1 MKLLTHKFLL
11 VIFYLLS
18 TVISY
23 STEQPNFKNL
33 IVYNETK
40 KLKNIEF
47 KNNFNEII
55 KLNDYRGKL
64 VILNFWATWCAPCRE
79 EMPDLDKLQSIN
91 KLENLKIFPINVG
104 KEKIEK
110 AEKFFLELKI
120 KNLDIYFEDTMK
132 LPNLFSLRG
141 LPVKLNLHSSGDLK
155 SLLSSIIFLETVKR
169 LFLFIIFLSSGFK
182 NFKGSASSGEVAVL
196 A

>member
-11 VIFYLLS
+11 VIFYFLL
-18 TVISY
+18 TVISN
-23 STEQPNFKNL
+23 SAEQPNFKNL
-33 IVYNETK
+33 IIYSEAK
-40 KLKNIEF
+40 ELKNIEF

-64 VILNFWATWCAPCRE
+64 VILNFWATWCTPCRE
-79 EMPDLDKLQSIN
+79 EMPYLDRLQSIN

-120 KNLDIYFEDTMK
+120 KNLDIYFDDTVK
-132 LPNLFSLRG
+132 LANLFSLRG
-141 LPVKLNLHSSGDLK
+141 IPTSV
-155 SLLSSIIFLETVKR
+155 IIN
-169 LFLFIIFLSSGFK
+169 K
-182 NFKGSASSGEVAVL
+182 NGEEFARIMGAIDFTDKKFVEWL
-196 A
+196 RKYN

>member
-23 STEQPNFKNL
+23 SAEQPNFKNL
-33 IVYNETK
+33 IVYSEAK

-55 KLNDYRGKL
+55 RLNDYRGKL
-64 VILNFWATWCAPCRE
+64 VILNFWATWCTPCRE
-79 EMPDLDKLQSIN
+79 EMLYLDKLQSIN

-104 KEKIEK
+104 KEKVEK

-120 KNLDIYFEDTMK
+120 KNLDIYFDDTVK
-132 LPNLFSLRG
+132 LANFFSLRG
-141 LPVKLNLHSSGDLK
+141 IPTSV
-155 SLLSSIIFLETVKR
+155 IIN
-169 LFLFIIFLSSGFK
+169 K
-182 NFKGSASSGEVAVL
+182 NGEEFARIMGAVDFTDKKFVEWL
-196 A
+196 RKYN

>member
-33 IVYNETK
+33 IVYSEAK

-55 KLNDYRGKL
+55 KLNDYKGKL
-64 VILNFWATWCAPCRE
+64 VILNFWATWCTPCRE
-79 EMPDLDKLQSIN
+79 EMPNLDTLQSNN

-120 KNLDIYFEDTMK
+120 KNLDIYFDDTVK
-132 LPNLFSLRG
+132 LANLFSLRG
-141 LPVKLNLHSSGDLK
+141 IPTSVIINKNGEEFARIMGSLNFTDKKFVEWLK
-155 SLLSSIIFLETVKR
+155 KY
-169 LFLFIIFLSSGFK
+169 
-182 NFKGSASSGEVAVL
+182 N
-196 A
+196 

>member
-23 STEQPNFKNL
+23 STEQTSFKNL
-33 IVYNETK
+33 IVYSETK

-47 KNNFNEII
+47 KNNLNEII

-79 EMPDLDKLQSIN
+79 EMPHLDTLQSIN

-120 KNLDIYFEDTMK
+120 KNLDIYFDDSVK
-132 LPNLFSLRG
+132 LANLFSLRG
-141 LPVKLNLHSSGDLK
+141 IPTSV
-155 SLLSSIIFLETVKR
+155 IIN
-169 LFLFIIFLSSGFK
+169 K
-182 NFKGSASSGEVAVL
+182 NGEEFARIMGAIDFTDKKFVEWL
-196 A
+196 RKYN

>member
-1 MKLLTHKFLL
+1 MKLLTHKFLI

-18 TVISY
+18 TAISY

-33 IVYNETK
+33 IVYSEAK

-55 KLNDYRGKL
+55 RLNDYRGKL

-79 EMPDLDKLQSIN
+79 EMLYLDKLQSIN

-110 AEKFFLELKI
+110 VEKFFLELKI
-120 KNLDIYFEDTMK
+120 KNLDIYFDDTVK
-132 LPNLFSLRG
+132 LANLFSLRG
-141 LPVKLNLHSSGDLK
+141 IPTSV
-155 SLLSSIIFLETVKR
+155 IINK
-169 LFLFIIFLSSGFK
+169 
-182 NFKGSASSGEVAVL
+182 KGEEFARIMGAVDFTDKKFVEWL
-196 A
+196 RKYN

>member
-33 IVYNETK
+33 IVYSEAK
-40 KLKNIEF
+40 ELKNIEF

-55 KLNDYRGKL
+55 KLNDYKGKL
-64 VILNFWATWCAPCRE
+64 IILNFWATWCAPCRE
-79 EMPDLDKLQSIN
+79 EMPYLDTLQSID
-91 KLENLKIFPINVG
+91 KLGNLKIFPINVG

-141 LPVKLNLHSSGDLK
+141 LPTSVIINKNGEEFARIMGVVDFNDEK
-155 SLLSSIIFLETVKR
+155 FIEWLSKY
-169 LFLFIIFLSSGFK
+169 
-182 NFKGSASSGEVAVL
+182 N
-196 A
+196 

>member
-23 STEQPNFKNL
+23 SAEQPNFKNL
-33 IVYNETK
+33 IVYSEAK
-40 KLKNIEF
+40 ELKNIEF

-141 LPVKLNLHSSGDLK
+141 LPTSVIINKNGEEFARIMGVVDFTDEK
-155 SLLSSIIFLETVKR
+155 FIEWLSKY
-169 LFLFIIFLSSGFK
+169 
-182 NFKGSASSGEVAVL
+182 N
-196 A
+196 

>member
-33 IVYNETK
+33 IVYSEAK
-40 KLKNIEF
+40 KLENIEF
-47 KNNFNEII
+47 KNKFSEII
-55 KLNDYRGKL
+55 KLSDYRGKL

-79 EMPDLDKLQSIN
+79 EMPHLDTLQSIN

-110 AEKFFLELKI
+110 AEKFFFKLKI
-120 KNLDIYFEDTMK
+120 KNLDIYFDDTVK
-132 LPNLFSLRG
+132 LANLFSLRG
-141 LPVKLNLHSSGDLK
+141 IPTSV
-155 SLLSSIIFLETVKR
+155 IINKNGEEFARIMGVIDFTDKK
-169 LFLFIIFLSSGFK
+169 FIDWLRK
-182 NFKGSASSGEVAVL
+182 YN
-196 A
+196 

>member
-1 MKLLTHKFLL
+1 MKLLTYKFLL

-18 TVISY
+18 TVISC
-23 STEQPNFKNL
+23 SAEQLNFKNL
-33 IVYNETK
+33 IVYSEAK

-55 KLNDYRGKL
+55 KLNDYKGKL
-64 VILNFWATWCAPCRE
+64 VILNFWATWCAPCKK
-79 EMPDLDKLQSIN
+79 EMPHLDTLQSIN

-120 KNLDIYFEDTMK
+120 KNLDIYFDNSVK
-132 LPNLFSLRG
+132 LANLFSLRG
-141 LPVKLNLHSSGDLK
+141 IPTSVIINKNGEEFARIMGSLNFTDKKFVEWLK
-155 SLLSSIIFLETVKR
+155 KY
-169 LFLFIIFLSSGFK
+169 
-182 NFKGSASSGEVAVL
+182 N
-196 A
+196 

>member
-23 STEQPNFKNL
+23 SIEQPSFKNL
-33 IVYNETK
+33 IVYTEAK

-55 KLNDYRGKL
+55 KLSDYRGKL
-64 VILNFWATWCAPCRE
+64 VILNFWATWCVPCRQ
-79 EMPDLDKLQSIN
+79 EMPYLDTLQSIN

-120 KNLDIYFEDTMK
+120 KNLDIYFDDTVK
-132 LPNLFSLRG
+132 LANLFSLRG
-141 LPVKLNLHSSGDLK
+141 IPTSV
-155 SLLSSIIFLETVKR
+155 IIN
-169 LFLFIIFLSSGFK
+169 K
-182 NFKGSASSGEVAVL
+182 NGEEFARIMGAIDFTDKKFVEWL
-196 A
+196 RKYN

>member
-1 MKLLTHKFLL
+1 MKLLTHKFLI

-18 TVISY
+18 TAISY

-33 IVYNETK
+33 IVYSEAK

-47 KNNFNEII
+47 KNNFNKII
-55 KLNDYRGKL
+55 RLNDYRGKL

-79 EMPDLDKLQSIN
+79 EMLYLDKLQSIN

-120 KNLDIYFEDTMK
+120 KNLDIYFDDTVK
-132 LPNLFSLRG
+132 LANLFSLRG
-141 LPVKLNLHSSGDLK
+141 IPTSV
-155 SLLSSIIFLETVKR
+155 IINK
-169 LFLFIIFLSSGFK
+169 
-182 NFKGSASSGEVAVL
+182 KGEEFARIMGAVDFTDKKFVEWL
-196 A
+196 RKYN

>member
-33 IVYNETK
+33 IVYSEAK

-55 KLNDYRGKL
+55 KLNDYTGKL
-64 VILNFWATWCAPCRE
+64 RILNFWATWRSPCRE
-79 EMPDLDKLQSIN
+79 EMPHLDTLQSIN

-104 KEKIEK
+104 KEKVEK

-120 KNLDIYFEDTMK
+120 KNLDIYFDDAAK
-132 LPNLFSLRG
+132 LANLFSLRG
-141 LPVKLNLHSSGDLK
+141 IPT
-155 SLLSSIIFLETVKR
+155 SIIINKNGEEFA
-169 LFLFIIFLSSGFK
+169 IIMGAVDFTDKKFVEWLSK
-182 NFKGSASSGEVAVL
+182 YN
-196 A
+196 

>member
-23 STEQPNFKNL
+23 SAEQPNFKNL
-33 IVYNETK
+33 IVYSQTK

-79 EMPDLDKLQSIN
+79 EMPDLDTLQSIN
-91 KLENLKIFPINVG
+91 QLENLKIFPINVG
-104 KEKIEK
+104 KEKIEN

-120 KNLDIYFEDTMK
+120 KNLDIYFDDTVK
-132 LPNLFSLRG
+132 LANLFSLRG
-141 LPVKLNLHSSGDLK
+141 IPT
-155 SLLSSIIFLETVKR
+155 SIIINKD
-169 LFLFIIFLSSGFK
+169 
-182 NFKGSASSGEVAVL
+182 GEEFARIMGAIDFTDKKFVEWL
-196 A
+196 KKYN

>member
-1 MKLLTHKFLL
+1 MKLLTYKFLL

-23 STEQPNFKNL
+23 STEQPSFKNL
-33 IVYNETK
+33 IVYSEAK

-47 KNNFNEII
+47 KNNFNQII
-55 KLNDYRGKL
+55 KLSDYRGKL
-64 VILNFWATWCAPCRE
+64 VILNFWATWCVPCRQ
-79 EMPDLDKLQSIN
+79 EMPYLDILQSIN

-120 KNLDIYFEDTMK
+120 KNLDIYFDDTVK
-132 LPNLFSLRG
+132 LANLFSLRG
-141 LPVKLNLHSSGDLK
+141 IPT
-155 SLLSSIIFLETVKR
+155 SII
-169 LFLFIIFLSSGFK
+169 INK
-182 NFKGSASSGEVAVL
+182 NGEEFARIMGAIDFTDKKFVEWL
-196 A
+196 KKYN

>member
-1 MKLLTHKFLL
+1 MKLLTHKFLI

-18 TVISY
+18 TAISY

-33 IVYNETK
+33 IVYSEAK

-55 KLNDYRGKL
+55 RLNDYKGKL

-79 EMPDLDKLQSIN
+79 EMLYLDKLQSIN

-120 KNLDIYFEDTMK
+120 KNLDIYFDDTVK
-132 LPNLFSLRG
+132 LANLFSLRG
-141 LPVKLNLHSSGDLK
+141 IPTSVIINKNGEEFARIMGAVDFTDKKLVEWLRKYN
-155 SLLSSIIFLETVKR
+155 
-169 LFLFIIFLSSGFK
+169 
-182 NFKGSASSGEVAVL
+182 
-196 A
+196 

>member
-23 STEQPNFKNL
+23 STEQPDFKNL
-33 IVYNETK
+33 IVYNEAK

-47 KNNFNEII
+47 KNNLNEII

-64 VILNFWATWCAPCRE
+64 VILNFWATWCTPCRE
-79 EMPDLDKLQSIN
+79 EMPHLDTLQSIN

-120 KNLDIYFEDTMK
+120 KNLNIYFDDTVK
-132 LPNLFSLRG
+132 LANLFSLRG
-141 LPVKLNLHSSGDLK
+141 IPT
-155 SLLSSIIFLETVKR
+155 SIIINKNGEEFARIMGALDFTD
-169 LFLFIIFLSSGFK
+169 K
-182 NFKGSASSGEVAVL
+182 NFVEWLSKYN
-196 A
+196 

>member
-23 STEQPNFKNL
+23 SAEQPNFKNL
-33 IVYNETK
+33 IVYSEAK
-40 KLKNIEF
+40 ELKNIEF

-79 EMPDLDKLQSIN
+79 EMPDLDTLQSTN

-110 AEKFFLELKI
+110 AEKFFFKLKI
-120 KNLDIYFEDTMK
+120 KNLDIYFDDTVR
-132 LPNLFSLRG
+132 LANLFSLRG
-141 LPVKLNLHSSGDLK
+141 IPTSV
-155 SLLSSIIFLETVKR
+155 IIN
-169 LFLFIIFLSSGFK
+169 K
-182 NFKGSASSGEVAVL
+182 NGEEFARIMGVIDFTDKKFVEWL
-196 A
+196 RKYN

>member
-1 MKLLTHKFLL
+1 MKLLTHKFLI

-18 TVISY
+18 TAISY

-33 IVYNETK
+33 IVYSEAK

-55 KLNDYRGKL
+55 RLNDYRGKL
-64 VILNFWATWCAPCRE
+64 VILNFWATWCSPCKK
-79 EMPDLDKLQSIN
+79 EMPYLDTLQSIN

-120 KNLDIYFEDTMK
+120 KNLDIYFDDAAK
-132 LPNLFSLRG
+132 LANLFSLRG
-141 LPVKLNLHSSGDLK
+141 IPT
-155 SLLSSIIFLETVKR
+155 SIIINKE
-169 LFLFIIFLSSGFK
+169 
-182 NFKGSASSGEVAVL
+182 GEEFARIMGAIDFTDKKFVEWL
-196 A
+196 RKYN

>member
-23 STEQPNFKNL
+23 SAEQPNFKNL
-33 IVYNETK
+33 IVYNEAK

-47 KNNFNEII
+47 KNNFNEIV
-55 KLNDYRGKL
+55 KLNDYKGKL

-79 EMPDLDKLQSIN
+79 EMPYLDRLQSIN

-110 AEKFFLELKI
+110 AEKFFFKLKI
-120 KNLDIYFEDTMK
+120 KNLDIYFDDTVR
-132 LPNLFSLRG
+132 LANLFSLRG
-141 LPVKLNLHSSGDLK
+141 IPTSV
-155 SLLSSIIFLETVKR
+155 IINKNGEEFARIMGVIDFTDKK
-169 LFLFIIFLSSGFK
+169 FIDWLRK
-182 NFKGSASSGEVAVL
+182 YN
-196 A
+196 

>member
-23 STEQPNFKNL
+23 SAEQPNFKNL
-33 IVYNETK
+33 IVYSQTK

-55 KLNDYRGKL
+55 KLNDYKGKL

-79 EMPDLDKLQSIN
+79 EMPYLDTLQSIN

-110 AEKFFLELKI
+110 VEKFFLELKI
-120 KNLDIYFEDTMK
+120 KNLDIYFDDSVK
-132 LPNLFSLRG
+132 LANLFSLRG
-141 LPVKLNLHSSGDLK
+141 IPTTIILNKKGEEFAR
-155 SLLSSIIFLETVKR
+155 IIGAIDFNDQV
-169 LFLFIIFLSSGFK
+169 FIDWIK
-182 NFKGSASSGEVAVL
+182 KYD
-196 A
+196 

>member
-23 STEQPNFKNL
+23 STEQPSFKNL
-33 IVYNETK
+33 IVYSEAK

-55 KLNDYRGKL
+55 KLSDYRGKL
-64 VILNFWATWCAPCRE
+64 VILNFWATWCVPCRQ
-79 EMPDLDKLQSIN
+79 EMPYLDTLQSIN

-120 KNLDIYFEDTMK
+120 KNLDIYFDDTVK
-132 LPNLFSLRG
+132 LANLFSLRG
-141 LPVKLNLHSSGDLK
+141 IPTSVIINKNGEEFARIMGVIDFTDK
-155 SLLSSIIFLETVKR
+155 KFVEWLSKY
-169 LFLFIIFLSSGFK
+169 
-182 NFKGSASSGEVAVL
+182 N
-196 A
+196 

>member
-23 STEQPNFKNL
+23 SAEQPNFKNL
-33 IVYNETK
+33 IIYSEAK
-40 KLKNIEF
+40 ELKNIEF

-55 KLNDYRGKL
+55 KLNDYKGKL
-64 VILNFWATWCAPCRE
+64 IILNFWATWCAPCRE
-79 EMPDLDKLQSIN
+79 EMPYLDTLQSID

-110 AEKFFLELKI
+110 AEKFFLKLKI

-141 LPVKLNLHSSGDLK
+141 LPTSVIINKNGEEFARIMGVVDFNDEK
-155 SLLSSIIFLETVKR
+155 FIEWLSKY
-169 LFLFIIFLSSGFK
+169 
-182 NFKGSASSGEVAVL
+182 N
-196 A
+196 

>member
-1 MKLLTHKFLL
+1 MKLLIHKFLL

-33 IVYNETK
+33 IVYSEAK

-47 KNNFNEII
+47 KNNFNQII
-55 KLNDYRGKL
+55 KLNDYKGKL
-64 VILNFWATWCAPCRE
+64 VILNFWATWCAPCKE
-79 EMPDLDKLQSIN
+79 EMPYLDNLQSNN

-120 KNLDIYFEDTMK
+120 KNLDIYFDDSVK
-132 LPNLFSLRG
+132 LANLFSLRG
-141 LPVKLNLHSSGDLK
+141 IPT
-155 SLLSSIIFLETVKR
+155 SIIINKDGEEFARIMGAIDFTDKKFVEW
-169 LFLFIIFLSSGFK
+169 LSK
-182 NFKGSASSGEVAVL
+182 YN
-196 A
+196 

>member
-1 MKLLTHKFLL
+1 MKLLTYKFLL

-33 IVYNETK
+33 IVYNEAK

-64 VILNFWATWCAPCRE
+64 VILNFWATWCAPCKK
-79 EMPDLDKLQSIN
+79 EMPHLDTLQSIN

-110 AEKFFLELKI
+110 LEKFFLELKI
-120 KNLDIYFEDTMK
+120 KNLDIYFDDSVK
-132 LPNLFSLRG
+132 LANLFSLRG
-141 LPVKLNLHSSGDLK
+141 IPTSVIINKNGEEFARIMGSLNFTDKKFVEWLK
-155 SLLSSIIFLETVKR
+155 KY
-169 LFLFIIFLSSGFK
+169 
-182 NFKGSASSGEVAVL
+182 N
-196 A
+196 